1 MPHAE
6 SPNPPSSPPV
16 DDTIMSEAVPG
27 ALNEEPESQS
37 ETPRLTPAPAVKE
50 ADQTNV
56 EDIFDDMDD
65 DDDNEFSSSAPIT
78 TQESSQPQ
86 P

>member
-27 ALNEEPESQS
+27 ALDEESESQS
-37 ETPRLTPAPAVKE
+37 ETPRPTPAPAVKE

-65 DDDNEFSSSAPIT
+65 DDDNEFSSSAPVT